1 MVAIRIG
8 VGQYQ
13 DPKTK
18 RRINAASEDAADKAL
33 KLGKYAGA
41 GAAKPG
47 AKTPAVKPTESQKSA
62 VFPGAESTTA
72 GGQPINLNTGGG
84 IVDAQSG
91 TTKNFV
97 NQINPIINPAL
108 QSGPG
113 GTRSITY
120 DESGQPIIEDKLS
133 EGNKAVFDGLQNAGA
148 SAGNNINSL
157 LTGGIYN
164 SLNNPAGT
172 GQPGAADPNAQAGL
186 QSNYEKAMFDRL
198 TYGLDRQKKQEQ
210 EQLDQTLA
218 NRGIPVGSTA
228 YSNQM
233 RDFNDRYD
241 TQMQN
246 ARNNAVIGG
255 QQLSQGALSSLSGVQ
270 QSGFYKPEFQGFN
283 SVNPGQPVDMSQLAQ
298 MFGQFS
304 LGQQGAN
311 TDAKQAQT
319 QAKAAQTAAELA
331 ARRGTGARPQ
341 GTPPSTAFSTSP
353 LPGTGVP

>member
-18 RRINAASEDAADKAL
+18 RRINAASEDAADRAL
-33 KLGKYAGA
+33 KIGKYSKNAT
-41 GAAKPG
+41 AKPG
-47 AKTPAVKPTESQKSA
+47 AKTPAEKPTDSQKSA
-62 VFPGAESTTA
+62 VFPGAESTTQA
-72 GGQPINLNTGGG
+72 GQPVNLNTGAGV
-84 IVDAQSG
+84 VDAQTNTSS
-91 TTKNFV
+91 NFV
-97 NQINPIINPAL
+97 KDINPIVNPAL
-108 QSGPG
+108 QSNPG

-120 DESGQPIIEDKLS
+120 NESGQPIIEDQLS
-133 EGNKAVFDGLQNAGA
+133 TANQKVLGGLQDAGVNAG
-148 SAGNNINSL
+148 SNINSL

-164 SLNNPAGT
+164 SLNNPAGA
-172 GQPGAADPNAQAGL
+172 GQPGAANPNAQAGL
-186 QSNYEKAMFDRL
+186 QSNYEKAIFDRL
-198 TYGLDRQKKQEQ
+198 TYGLDRQRKQEQ
-210 EQLDQTLA
+210 EQLEQTLA

-228 YSNQM
+228 YSNQV

-255 QQLSQGALSSLSGVQ
+255 QQLAQGALGSLSGVQ

-298 MFGQFS
+298 IFGQFS
-304 LGQQGAN
+304 LGQQAQN
-311 TDAKQAQT
+311 TNAKNAATNAQ
-319 QAKAAQTAAELA
+319 QAKTAAELA

-341 GTPPSTAFSTSP
+341 GTPQSTAFSTSP
-353 LPGTGVP
+353 LPGTGAP